1 MTPYNP
7 SAQHIVLDLE
17 TLSTKPNAAV
27 ISIGAV
33 ALDSEG
39 NFLGEFH
46 QALNPDQPGRDVD
59 LATIQWWESQSAEA
73 QEASY
78 KAKDTVTATV
88 GMYMFSAW
96 ICCVGVPEKVKMW
109 GNGSSF
115 DCTILSSLYDQSHE
129 LRHPK
134 PWAWWDD
141 RDMRTLLD
149 AFPAAKDVGEF
160 VGVKHH
166 ALHDAR
172 HEAKQLAK
180 ALQLKATQHSARLTK
195 PAKVGNGTFCAGV
208 PERMVIEAA
217 QRLYE
222 RDDAERKASP
232 EELAAQELARR
243 NLWEAIHGPL
253 PIRGNHPALPTRPQ
267 VADALLAEVAGKF
280 TREDDL
286 PNELLRRIDAY
297 LTSEGYTE

>member
-59 LATIQWWESQSAEA
+59 LTTIQWWESQSAEA

-180 ALQLKATQHSARLTK
+180 ALRLMAA
-195 PAKVGNGTFCAGV
+195 AKVARIAPVQMPVVPTMQMLMALMSPGEKEVMAAVKDETFALLLLDRAGIH
-208 PERMVIEAA
+208 ERYNA
-217 QRLYE
+217 L
-222 RDDAERKASP
+222 
-232 EELAAQELARR
+232 LAA
-243 NLWEAIHGPL
+243 L
-253 PIRGNHPALPTRPQ
+253 PTTGSDPALPTQLQ
-267 VADALLAEVAGKF
+267 VADALLAEVAGNF

>member
-1 MTPYNP
+1 MTPYSP

-59 LATIQWWESQSAEA
+59 QTTVQWWESQSAEA

-180 ALQLKATQHSARLTK
+180 ALRLMAA
-195 PAKVGNGTFCAGV
+195 AKVARSAPVQMPVVPTMQMLMALMSPGEREVMAAIKDETFALLLLDRAGIH
-208 PERMVIEAA
+208 ERYSA
-217 QRLYE
+217 L
-222 RDDAERKASP
+222 
-232 EELAAQELARR
+232 LAA
-243 NLWEAIHGPL
+243 L
-253 PIRGNHPALPTRPQ
+253 PTTGSDPALPTRPQ
-267 VADALLAEVAGKF
+267 VADALLAEVAGNF
-280 TREDDL
+280 TRDDDL